1 MLKPGWSQRQ
11 YEKVKADLDQLPEW
25 FKRSVM
31 AQQPETMGK
40 KATRDEGSEDRD
52 RREPKK
58 ASSRR

>member
-31 AQQPETMGK
+31 AQEAETTGK
-40 KATRDEGSEDRD
+40 RVTRDEGSEKRD
-52 RREPKK
+52 RRDVKK
-58 ASSRR
+58 AGSRR

>member
-31 AQQPETMGK
+31 AQEPETTRK
-40 KATRDEGSEDRD
+40 RVTRDEGSEERD
-52 RREPKK
+52 RREAKK
-58 ASSRR
+58 TGSRR